1 MVGSA
6 APPGAPS
13 NAPSLLDD
21 FPELVITREDD
32 ELLTSLLQE
41 SGWGETSNEDDRAI
55 NLPIEWV
62 VDIADK
68 DNDWFLATAFG
79 YNDMKQTLH
88 VMVPDGI
95 NPTWTG
101 DVAVNQLAVRLLECC
116 DKRSMALFK
125 QLVRESAI
133 EVDWDVSIHHRVT
146 GGEDNDTDDS
156 AAASNRSRKPSS
168 GATAEVAAASAT
180 ARATLLLPLGNL
192 VVVEVEGG
200 DNSGPEGGASCS
212 ISGGS
217 DVVGV
222 VALDGEGG
230 GDTGATATSTEKEQ
244 KLVQLD
250 DRFELLHCRGEG

>member
-1 MVGSA
+1 PRILTDDDA
-6 APPGAPS
+6 FI
-13 NAPSLLDD
+13 LLSS
-21 FPELVITREDD
+21 RNK
-32 ELLTSLLQE
+32 LLTSLLQE
-41 SGWGETSNEDDRAI
+41 SGWGETSNEEDRAI

-156 AAASNRSRKPSS
+156 AAAGNRRKPSP
-168 GATAEVAAASAT
+168 GATAEAAAASAT

-192 VVVEVEGG
+192 VVVEVEGS
-200 DNSGPEGGASCS
+200 DNSGPEGEASCS

-222 VALDGEGG
+222 VALGGEGG
-230 GDTGATATSTEKEQ
+230 DDTGATATSTEKDQ

-250 DRFELLHCRGEG
+250 GRFELLHCRGEG

>member
-1 MVGSA
+1 PRILTDDDA
-6 APPGAPS
+6 FI
-13 NAPSLLDD
+13 LLSS
-21 FPELVITREDD
+21 RNK
-32 ELLTSLLQE
+32 LLTSLLQE
-41 SGWGETSNEDDRAI
+41 SGWGETSNEEDRAI

-168 GATAEVAAASAT
+168 VATAEEAAAASAT

-200 DNSGPEGGASCS
+200 DNSGPEGGAPEGGASCA

-222 VALDGEGG
+222 VALGGEGG
-230 GDTGATATSTEKEQ
+230 DDTGATDTSTEKEQ

-250 DRFELLHCRGEG
+250 GRFELLHCRGEG

>member
-1 MVGSA
+1 PLDPLFLAPLPHRTWFADTERGRKTLDGSSPSSMVGSA
-6 APPGAPS
+6 APLRAPS

-21 FPELVITREDD
+21 FPELAITREDD

-41 SGWGETSNEDDRAI
+41 SGWGETSNEEDRAI

-95 NPTWTG
+95 NPTWAG

-125 QLVRESAI
+125 QLVR
-133 EVDWDVSIHHRVT
+133 
-146 GGEDNDTDDS
+146 
-156 AAASNRSRKPSS
+156 
-168 GATAEVAAASAT
+168 
-180 ARATLLLPLGNL
+180 
-192 VVVEVEGG
+192 
-200 DNSGPEGGASCS
+200 
-212 ISGGS
+212 
-217 DVVGV
+217 
-222 VALDGEGG
+222 
-230 GDTGATATSTEKEQ
+230 
-244 KLVQLD
+244 
-250 DRFELLHCRGEG
+250 